1 MVILDCQLT
10 HQKWFYPSLG
20 NIRRSFKLVLCSLA
34 VIRKNGTKRETIC
47 ASVLVNV
54 NLHCFSVKLKELITE
69 FCVLSTNFS
78 PNWLWEF
85 FSFSSPTKLYLQDLL
100 KNLVFPNGW
109 MWLVYFY
116 SLWRF
121 SVLFGFKR
129 VKELE
134 FITLWNIHS
143 WTTRE
148 R

>member
-1 MVILDCQLT
+1 MQCWRLSEKMV
-10 HQKWFYPSLG
+10 P
-20 NIRRSFKLVLCSLA
+20 
-34 VIRKNGTKRETIC
+34 NGKRFAHLYLLMSIYIVFWWLKFDN
-47 ASVLVNV
+47 APKK
-54 NLHCFSVKLKELITE
+54 FSVKLKELITE

-78 PNWLWEF
+78 PHRFRGF
-85 FSFSSPTKLYLQDLL
+85 FSFSSPTKLYLQDLY

-109 MWLVYFY
+109 IWLVYFY

-143 WTTRE
+143 WATRE